1 MKSNIKLLALFALAV
16 SFSLTACKDN
26 GSGGSEEPGIPDV
39 YASLPG
45 TIISSDTTWSDDL
58 TLTGQ
63 YYVLPGVTLTIEPG
77 VTVSFTYHNNN
88 IDDVGAIITLP
99 ADAENFEEPRPS
111 GRLIAD
117 GTAAEPI
124 VFTSARATKQ
134 PGDWGGIVL
143 AGEGVNNIEGGKGEV
158 EGLPDAIQYGG
169 DNNADDSGILRYV
182 RIEYVGFS
190 FVEGSELN
198 GLSLYSVGS
207 GTTLEYIQ
215 VYKCTDDGFEWF
227 GGSVNAKYLI
237 SAFNDDDS
245 FDMDEGWN
253 GHGQYWLAVQTAG
266 ADNGFESDGVK
277 TLGSGG
283 ETNPTL
289 YNVTLVGLKQDG
301 STQDVED
308 KNYGMRLREEFNG
321 TLENFIITD
330 FDGLAFKIEDDTRD
344 LFPNSLSID
353 NTIIWNNDGFANQ
366 ADSTDF
372 GAVTMAQDP
381 GFNDPAGFD
390 FTVQQEVTGATP
402 PDNGFFTTSATHIGA
417 FSATNNWASGAWVRW
432 SDD

>member
-1 MKSNIKLLALFALAV
+1 MKSNIKLLALFAVALSITFA
-16 SFSLTACKDN
+16 SCKD
-26 GSGGSEEPGIPDV
+26 SSTGGDEGNEIPEL

-45 TIISSDTTWSDDL
+45 TVIANDTTWAADM

-99 ADAENFEEPRPS
+99 ADESNFETPRAS
-111 GRLIAD
+111 GRLVAE
-117 GTAAEPI
+117 GTASNPI
-124 VFTSARATKQ
+124 VFTSARAEKQ

-143 AGEGVNNIEGGKGEV
+143 AGEGINNIEGGRGEV

-169 DNNADDSGILRYV
+169 SNNADDSGILKYV

-253 GHGQYWLAVQTAG
+253 GKGQYWLAVQTAG
-266 ADNGFESDGVK
+266 ADNGFESDGRK
-277 TLGSGG
+277 TLGSGNA
-283 ETNPTL
+283 TSPTL
-289 YNVTLVGLKQDG
+289 YNVTLVGLTQDG
-301 STQDVED
+301 STKDAED
-308 KNYGMRLREEFNG
+308 KNYGMRLREEFEG
-321 TLENFIITD
+321 ELENFIITD
-330 FDGLAFKIEDDTRD
+330 FESLSFKIEDDTRAA
-344 LFPNSLSID
+344 FPTALSID
-353 NTIIWNNDGFANQ
+353 NTIVWNNGGFANS

-372 GAVTMAQDP
+372 GAVTMEQDP
-381 GFNDPAGFD
+381 GFTSASTFD
-390 FTVQQEVTGATP
+390 FSVANPVTGATP
-402 PDNGFFTTSATHIGA
+402 PSDGFFNTSATHVGA
-417 FSATNNWASGAWVRW
+417 FGSTNWATGAWVRW
-432 SDD
+432 NDN

>member
-1 MKSNIKLLALFALAV
+1 MKSNLKLLALFAFAL
-16 SFSLTACKDN
+16 SFSLMSCKD
-26 GSGGSEEPGIPDV
+26 SDDDGGDENPDIPEL

-45 TIISSDTTWSDDL
+45 TVISEDTTWDTDQ

-63 YYVLPGVTLTIEPG
+63 YYVLPGVTLTITPG
-77 VTVSFTYHNNN
+77 TEVSFTYHNND
-88 IDDVGAIITLP
+88 IDAVGAIITLP
-99 ADAENFEEPRPS
+99 ADGSNFDTPRAS
-111 GRLIAD
+111 GRLVAE
-117 GTAAEPI
+117 GTANEPI
-124 VFTSARATKQ
+124 VFTSARANKL

-143 AGEGVNNIEGGKGEV
+143 AGEGINNIEGGKGEV

-169 DNNADDSGILRYV
+169 NNNADDSGTLKYV

-190 FVEGSELN
+190 FAEGSELN

-227 GGSVNAKYLI
+227 GGSVDAKYLI
-237 SAFNDDDS
+237 SSFNDDDS

-253 GHGQYWLAVQTAG
+253 GRGQYWLGVQTAG

-289 YNVTLVGLKQDG
+289 YNVTMVGLKQSGD
-301 STQDVED
+301 TKDEED

-330 FDGLAFKIEDDTRD
+330 FDGLNFKIEDDTRAA
-344 LFPNSLSID
+344 FPTALSID
-353 NTIIWNNDGFANQ
+353 NTIVWNNAGFAN
-366 ADSTDF
+366 ATDSTDF
-372 GAVTMAQDP
+372 GAVTIEQDP
-381 GFNDPAGFD
+381 GFTNASSYD
-390 FTVQQEVTGATP
+390 FTVANPVTGATP
-402 PDNGFFTTSATHIGA
+402 PSGGFFNTSATHIGA
-417 FSATNNWASGAWVRW
+417 FGSTNWATGAWVRW
-432 SDD
+432 SDN

>member
-1 MKSNIKLLALFALAV
+1 MKKLTNNYSLIILSLVFLA
-16 SFSLTACKDN
+16 SACKDTTTGTGEN
-26 GSGGSEEPGIPDV
+26 DEIPEI
-39 YASLPG
+39 YSSLPG
-45 TIISSDTTWSDDL
+45 TLITTDTVWDTDQ

-63 YYVLPGVTLTIEPG
+63 YYVLPGVTLTIEAG
-77 VTVSFTYHNNN
+77 VTVSFTYHNND
-88 IDDVGAIITLP
+88 IDRVGALVTLP
-99 ADAENFEEPRPS
+99 ADYTNFDTPRAS
-111 GRLIAD
+111 GRLEAV
-117 GTAAEPI
+117 GTASNPI
-124 VFTSARATKQ
+124 VFTSARADKQ

-143 AGEGVNNIEGGKGEV
+143 AGEGINNIEGGKGEV

-169 DNNADDSGILRYV
+169 NNNADNSGTLRYV

-253 GHGQYWLAVQTAG
+253 GKGQFWLAVQTAG
-266 ADNGFESDGVK
+266 ADNGFESDGRK
-277 TLGSGG
+277 TLGSGAA
-283 ETNPTL
+283 TSPTL

-301 STQDVED
+301 STKDAED
-308 KNYGMRLREEFNG
+308 KNYGMRLREEFEG
-321 TLENFIITD
+321 TLENFVITD
-330 FDGLAFKIEDDTRD
+330 FDGLAFKIEDDTRAN
-344 LFPNSLSID
+344 FPSNLSID
-353 NTIIWNNDGFANQ
+353 HTILFNNDGFASA

-372 GAVTMAQDP
+372 GAVTTVTNP
-381 GFNDPAGFD
+381 GFTNVTSFD
-390 FTVQQEVTGATP
+390 FSVSQPATGATP
-402 PDNGFFTTSATHIGA
+402 PSDGFFTTGATHIGA
-417 FSATNNWASGAWVRW
+417 FGSTNWATGNWVRW
-432 SDD
+432 ADN

>member
-1 MKSNIKLLALFALAV
+1 MKSNLKLLSLFALA
-16 SFSLTACKDN
+16 LTFAFTSCDN
-26 GSGGSEEPGIPDV
+26 STGSDGDGEVPEI

-45 TIISSDTTWSDDL
+45 TLIEEDTNWDSDQ

-63 YYVLPGVTLTIEPG
+63 YYVLPGVTLTIEAG

-99 ADAENFEEPRPS
+99 ADSENFDTPRAS
-111 GRLIAD
+111 GRLVAE
-117 GTAAEPI
+117 GTSNNPI
-124 VFTSARATKQ
+124 VFTSARSSKQ

-169 DNNADDSGILRYV
+169 TNNADDSGILKYV

-198 GLSLYSVGS
+198 GLSMYSVGS

-253 GHGQYWLAVQTAG
+253 GKGQYWLAVQTAG
-266 ADNGFESDGVK
+266 ADNGFESDGRK
-277 TLGSGG
+277 TLGSGNA
-283 ETNPTL
+283 TSPTL
-289 YNVTLVGLKQDG
+289 YNVTMVGLKQDG
-301 STQDVED
+301 STKDAED
-308 KNYGMRLREEFNG
+308 KNYGMRLREEFEG
-321 TLENFIITD
+321 ELENFIISD
-330 FDGLAFKIEDDTRD
+330 FDDLSFKIESDTRGN
-344 LFPNSLSID
+344 FGQSLTIN
-353 NTIIWNNDGFANQ
+353 NTIVWNNGGFAN
-366 ADSTDF
+366 ATDSTDF
-372 GAVTMAQDP
+372 GAVTLDQNP
-381 GFNDPAGFD
+381 GYTNAAAYD
-390 FTVQQEVTGATP
+390 FRPTVLVTGATP
-402 PDNGFFTTSATHIGA
+402 PSDGFFNTNATFRGA
-417 FSATNNWASGAWVRW
+417 FGTTNWATGNWVRW
-432 SDD
+432 ND

>member
-1 MKSNIKLLALFALAV
+1 MKSNLKLLSLFALAFTFV
-16 SFSLTACKDN
+16 FTSCDN
-26 GSGGSEEPGIPDV
+26 STGGGDEGEVPEI

-45 TIISSDTTWSDDL
+45 TLIDEDTIWDEDQ

-63 YYVLPGVTLTIEPG
+63 YYVLPGVTLIIEAG
-77 VTVSFTYHNNN
+77 VTVGFTYHNNN

-99 ADAENFEEPRPS
+99 ADPENFDTPRAS
-111 GRLIAD
+111 GRLVAE
-117 GTAAEPI
+117 GTANNPI
-124 VFTSARATKQ
+124 VFTSARSTKQ

-169 DNNADDSGILRYV
+169 TNNADDSGILKYV

-198 GLSLYSVGS
+198 GLSMYSVGS

-227 GGSVNAKYLI
+227 GGAVNAKYLI

-253 GHGQYWLAVQTAG
+253 GKGQYWLAVQTAG
-266 ADNGFESDGVK
+266 ADNGFESDGRK
-277 TLGSGG
+277 TLGSGSA
-283 ETNPTL
+283 TSPTL
-289 YNVTLVGLKQDG
+289 YNVTMVGLTQDG
-301 STQDVED
+301 STKDAED
-308 KNYGMRLREEFNG
+308 KNYGMRLREEFEG
-321 TLENFIITD
+321 ELENFIISD
-330 FDGLAFKIEDDTRD
+330 FDDLSFKIEDDTRSN
-344 LFPNSLSID
+344 FGQSLTIG
-353 NTIIWNNDGFANQ
+353 NTIVWNNGGFANV

-372 GAVTMAQDP
+372 GAVTMDQDP
-381 GFNDPAGFD
+381 LYTNAATYD
-390 FTVQQEVTGATP
+390 FRPTVTVTGATP
-402 PDNGFFTTSATHIGA
+402 PNDGFFNTSATFVGA
-417 FSATNNWASGAWVRW
+417 FGTTNWATGNWVRW
-432 SDD
+432 ND

>member
-1 MKSNIKLLALFALAV
+1 MKSNLKFLTLFALALSV
-16 SFSLTACKDN
+16 SFTSCEDNN
-26 GSGGSEEPGIPDV
+26 GSGDETELPAV
-39 YASLPG
+39 YAALPG
-45 TIISSDTTWSDDL
+45 TIISEDTRWSTDQE
-58 TLTGQ
+58 LTGQ
-63 YYVLPGVTLTIEPG
+63 YYVLPGVTLTIDAGIE
-77 VTVSFTYHNNN
+77 VSFTYHNND
-88 IDDVGAIITLP
+88 IDKVGAIITLP
-99 ADAENFEEPRPS
+99 ADVENFETPQPS
-111 GRLIAD
+111 GRLVAE
-117 GTAAEPI
+117 GTANNPI
-124 VFTSARATKQ
+124 VFTSARDNKL

-143 AGEGVNNIEGGKGEV
+143 AGEGINNIEGGKGEV

-169 DNNADDSGILRYV
+169 MNNNDDSGILKYV

-190 FVEGSELN
+190 FAEGSELN

-237 SAFNDDDS
+237 SSFNDDDS

-253 GHGQYWLAVQTAG
+253 GNGQFWLGVQAAG

-301 STQDVED
+301 ATKDAED

-330 FDGLAFKIEDDTRD
+330 FDGLNFKLEEDTRD

-353 NTIIWNNDGFANQ
+353 NTIVWNNEGFNNA

-372 GAVTMAQDP
+372 GAVTMEQAP
-381 GFNDPAGFD
+381 GFTNAAAYDY
-390 FTVQQEVTGATP
+390 TVANPVTGATP
-402 PDNGFFTTSATHIGA
+402 PSNNFFNSNATYVGA
-417 FSATNNWASGAWVRW
+417 FGSTNWATGNWVRW
-432 SDD
+432 TDN

>member
-1 MKSNIKLLALFALAV
+1 MKNQQKTLTALFVAILLLG
-16 SFSLTACKDN
+16 SACKSTSTDPGEDN
-26 GSGGSEEPGIPDV
+26 DLPEI
-39 YASLPG
+39 YTALPG
-45 TIISSDTTWSDDL
+45 TLITTDTTWDTDQ
-58 TLTGQ
+58 TLLGQ

-77 VTVSFTYHNNN
+77 VTVSFEYHNND

-99 ADAENFEEPRPS
+99 ADVSNFDSARPS
-111 GRLIAD
+111 GRLVAE
-117 GTAAEPI
+117 GTANNPI
-124 VFTSARATKQ
+124 VFTSARAIKRS
-134 PGDWGGIVL
+134 GDWGGIVL
-143 AGEGVNNIEGGKGEV
+143 AGEGINNIEGGKGEV

-169 DNNADDSGILRYV
+169 TNNSDDSGILRYV

-253 GHGQYWLAVQTAG
+253 GKGQYWLAVQTAG
-266 ADNGFESDGVK
+266 ADNGFESDGRK
-277 TLGSGG
+277 TLGSGSA
-283 ETNPTL
+283 TSPTL

-301 STQDVED
+301 STKDAED
-308 KNYGMRLREEFNG
+308 KNYGMRLREEFEG
-321 TLENFIITD
+321 TLENFVIAD
-330 FDGLAFKIEDDTRD
+330 FDGVSFKIEDDTRSN
-344 LFPNSLSID
+344 FPGALSIG
-353 NTIIWNNDGFANQ
+353 NTILFNNGGFANA

-372 GAVTMAQDP
+372 GTVTSNTNP
-381 GFNDPAGFD
+381 GFTGPVNFD
-390 FTVQQEVTGATP
+390 FTVAQPVTGATP
-402 PDNGFFTTSATHIGA
+402 PSDGFFNTSATHIGA
-417 FSATNNWASGAWVRW
+417 FGSTNWADAAWVRW
-432 SDD
+432 SDN

>member
-1 MKSNIKLLALFALAV
+1 MKSNLKLLSLFALA
-16 SFSLTACKDN
+16 LTFAFTSCDN
-26 GSGGSEEPGIPDV
+26 STGGDGEGEVPEI

-45 TIISSDTTWSDDL
+45 TLIEEDTNWDTDQ

-63 YYVLPGVTLTIEPG
+63 YYVLPGVTLTIEAG

-99 ADAENFEEPRPS
+99 ADAENFDTPRAS
-111 GRLIAD
+111 GRLVAE
-117 GTAAEPI
+117 GTANNPI
-124 VFTSARATKQ
+124 VFTSARSSKQ

-169 DNNADDSGILRYV
+169 TNNADDSGILKYV

-198 GLSLYSVGS
+198 GLSMYSVGS

-227 GGSVNAKYLI
+227 GGAVNAKYLI

-253 GHGQYWLAVQTAG
+253 GKGQYWLAVQTAG
-266 ADNGFESDGVK
+266 ADNGFESDGRK
-277 TLGSGG
+277 TLGSGNA
-283 ETNPTL
+283 TSPTL

-301 STQDVED
+301 STKDAED
-308 KNYGMRLREEFNG
+308 KNYGMRLREEFEG
-321 TLENFIITD
+321 ELENFIISD
-330 FDGLAFKIEDDTRD
+330 FDDLNFKIESDTRGN
-344 LFPNSLSID
+344 FGQSLTIN
-353 NTIIWNNDGFANQ
+353 NTIVWNNGGFANA

-372 GAVTMAQDP
+372 GAVTLDQNP
-381 GFNDPAGFD
+381 GYTNATAYD
-390 FTVQQEVTGATP
+390 FRPTVLVTGATP
-402 PDNGFFTTSATHIGA
+402 PSDGFFNTNATFKGA
-417 FSATNNWASGAWVRW
+417 FGTTNWATGNWVRW
-432 SDD
+432 ND

>member
-1 MKSNIKLLALFALAV
+1 MKTNLKLLALFAFAL
-16 SFSLTACKDN
+16 SFSFISCKDN
-26 GSGGSEEPGIPDV
+26 TGGIDEGDVPDV

-45 TIISSDTTWSDDL
+45 TIISKDTQWSEDQ

-63 YYVLPGVTLTIEPG
+63 YYILPGVTLTIDAG
-77 VTVSFTYHNNN
+77 VTVSFTYHNND
-88 IDDVGAIITLP
+88 IDDVGALITLP
-99 ADAENFEEPRPS
+99 ADAENFDTPRPS
-111 GRLIAD
+111 ARLVAE
-117 GTAAEPI
+117 GTANNPI
-124 VFTSARATKQ
+124 VFTSARESKR

-143 AGEGVNNIEGGKGEV
+143 AGEGVNNIEGGRGEV

-169 DNNADDSGILRYV
+169 NNNADDSGILKYV

-198 GLSLYSVGS
+198 GLSMYSVGS

-227 GGSVNAKYLI
+227 GGAVDAKYLI

-253 GHGQYWLAVQTAG
+253 GRGQFWLAVQTAG

-301 STQDVED
+301 STKDAED

-330 FDGLAFKIEDDTRD
+330 FDGFAFKIEDDTRS
-344 LFPNSLSID
+344 LFPNELSID
-353 NTIIWNNDGFANQ
+353 NTIIFNNDGFANA
-366 ADSTDF
+366 ADSSDF
-372 GAVTMAQDP
+372 GAVTMQQDP
-381 GFNDPAGFD
+381 NFNNAASFD
-390 FTVQQEVTGATP
+390 FSVSQTVTGATP
-402 PDNGFFTTSATHIGA
+402 PSDGYFNANANYVGA
-417 FSATNNWASGAWVRW
+417 FGTTNWATGAWVRW
-432 SDD
+432 NDN